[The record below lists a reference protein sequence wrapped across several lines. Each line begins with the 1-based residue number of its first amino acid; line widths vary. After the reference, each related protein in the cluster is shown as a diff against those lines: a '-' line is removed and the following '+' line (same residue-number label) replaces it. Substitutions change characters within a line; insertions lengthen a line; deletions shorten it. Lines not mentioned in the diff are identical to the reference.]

1 MSAARSGAADGSPSL
16 AVVLVTWNVREL
28 ALDALDSLYA
38 DLDAQGPAGARVW
51 VVDNASGDGAVD
63 AIARRFP
70 QVNLIAG
77 ERNAGFAGGNNIAL
91 RAMGFGGQRRADL
104 PRAVYLLNPDTLTQ
118 PGATATLYR
127 ALFAAPEVGLVGAR
141 LSYEDGGFQ
150 HSAFM
155 FPGLRQLWAEFYP
168 LPGRLIEGRFNG
180 RYPRARYEAGRP
192 FAIDFPLGATMMLR
206 REVIEGVGMFDE
218 GFALYCE
225 EIDWA
230 WRIRRAGWRAQCVP
244 AARVTHLVGRSSAQA
259 RPQSVLKLWR
269 SRMRLYRKH
278 HPRWRNRL
286 ARRLMAGGLRRRLR
300 DLGRGAEDQALAA
313 VYRTLIAELR
323 GAGGPR

>member
-1 MSAARSGAADGSPSL
+1 MKAAPGEEAEGSPSL
-16 AVVLVTWNVREL
+16 AVVLVTWNVRDL
-28 ALDALDSLYA
+28 ALDALDSLFA
-38 DLDAQGPAGARVW
+38 DLKAHGPAGARVW
-51 VVDNASGDGAVD
+51 VVDNASGDGTVD
-63 AIARRFP
+63 AVARRFP

-77 ERNAGFAGGNNIAL
+77 ERNRGFAGGNNIAL
-91 RAMGFGGQRRADL
+91 RAMGFGGRRRADL

-127 ALFAAPEVGLVGAR
+127 ALFAAPDVGLVGAR
-141 LSYEDGGFQ
+141 LSYEDGSFQ

-168 LPGRLIEGRFNG
+168 LPGRLVEGRFNG
-180 RYPRARYEAGRP
+180 RYPRKCYDAGRP

-206 REVIEGVGMFDE
+206 REVIEDTGMFDE

-230 WRIRRAGWRAQCVP
+230 WRIRKAGWRAQCVP

-259 RPQSVLKLWR
+259 RPESVLKLWR

-286 ARRLMAGGLRRRLR
+286 ARRLMADGLRRRLR
-300 DLGRGAEDQALAA
+300 QLGRSAEDEALAA
-313 VYRTLIAELR
+313 VNRALIADLR
-323 GAGGPR
+323 GEGEPD